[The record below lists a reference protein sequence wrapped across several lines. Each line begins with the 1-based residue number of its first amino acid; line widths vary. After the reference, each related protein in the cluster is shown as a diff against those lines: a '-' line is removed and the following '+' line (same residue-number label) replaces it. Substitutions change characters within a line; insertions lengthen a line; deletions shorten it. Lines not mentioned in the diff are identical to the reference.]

1 MIILI
6 AAAIGGL
13 VSMLLAYIIL
23 PKPQPPQQLRVRV
36 AASDDVVMVGV
47 KLDDDATLL
56 RIDREPR

>member
-13 VSMLLAYIIL
+13 VSMLLAYMIL

-36 AASDDVVMVGV
+36 AVSDDVVLVGI
-47 KLDDDATLL
+47 KQGDDATLL
-56 RIDREPR
+56 RIDREAR